1 MDTNITSYHDK
12 FFKELFSKKE
22 QASEFVLKT
31 FPPEIVRNLKLETLE
46 LDKTEYISKKLRTN
60 FSDVVYNCNYGKRTK
75 IKITLLFE
83 HKSSPESYP
92 HLQLLGYILRIWE
105 LQIKQKQK
113 LTPVIPIIFY
123 HGIKKWHKK
132 SFADYFENPDE
143 ILKTFIPHFD
153 YQLIDTSNY
162 TDVQIKELYENLQ
175 LQTGILLL
183 KNIFNEQKILE
194 EANIIFSGINQL
206 LQTREGED
214 FFETIVAYLLYATK
228 IDTEKYIE
236 TMKTISPKT
245 TDKFISTAMKLRME
259 GMEKGMEKGIKEG
272 MEKVALNMLKEGFEN
287 SLISKVTGLS
297 ITEIDKLRKKIKN

>member
-1 MDTNITSYHDK
+1 M
-12 FFKELFSKKE
+12 
-22 QASEFVLKT
+22 
-31 FPPEIVRNLKLETLE
+31 P
-46 LDKTEYISKKLRTN
+46 
-60 FSDVVYNCNYGKRTK
+60 
-75 IKITLLFE
+75 
-83 HKSSPESYP
+83 
-92 HLQLLGYILRIWE
+92 
-105 LQIKQKQK
+105 
-113 LTPVIPIIFY
+113 
-123 HGIKKWHKK
+123 
-132 SFADYFENPDE
+132 
-143 ILKTFIPHFD
+143 
-153 YQLIDTSNY
+153 
-162 TDVQIKELYENLQ
+162 
-175 LQTGILLL
+175 LQTRILLL

-194 EANIIFSGINQL
+194 EANMIFSGINQL

-297 ITEIDKLRKKIKN
+297 ITEINKLRKKNKN